1 MNLSNLFSHEQVNKG
16 RQPAFDLCKT
26 FCIVLMIL
34 CHVFYAIKYS
44 TTATLNPTYIAH
56 NLVRLLGAQ
65 FFMFSMGMGLA
76 YTRNDNAKCCAKR
89 GLILLLT
96 GYLLNFLRE
105 ILPWMV
111 TGTYPMF
118 SNIMTNDKFLMLL
131 SCDIL
136 QFAGLAFLFFA
147 IVKHFK
153 WSNIT
158 IFIVTLC
165 ITVVGAFCTNEI
177 TLKLTS
183 DTFYYSF
190 VGLLIPIKNFTI
202 SDYVCFSFSN
212 WIIYPVFGWLF
223 GKALKRCHNLDKFY
237 LYLLGISLPL
247 FLLAWAS
254 FDAVGK
260 NMWLILMNPVVY
272 HQQNPV
278 ILAVYMN
285 IIAIAISVAHL
296 LSIHLVKFKFWNIIK
311 HLSSELP
318 TLYIIS
324 WIAIGWLG
332 AWLKYNNKFLTKDFE
347 DIFFVFVGV
356 IVVSEIYIFFKNKC
370 KSRANEKVAVVIDEK
385 LEQKEFVKD

>member
-1 MNLSNLFSHEQVNKG
+1 MDFSNLFSHEKVNNG

-26 FCIVLMIL
+26 ICIILMIL
-34 CHVFYAIKYS
+34 CHVFYVIKYS
-44 TTATLNPTYIAH
+44 TTATLNATYVAH

-76 YTRNDNAKCCAKR
+76 YTQNNSAKCCLKR
-89 GLILLLT
+89 GLILLFT

-111 TGTYPMF
+111 IGSYPMF
-118 SNIMTNDKFLMLL
+118 SSIMTNDKFLMLL

-147 IVKHFK
+147 LVKYLK
-153 WSNIT
+153 WSNLT
-158 IFIVTLC
+158 IFITTLC

-177 TLKLTS
+177 SVKLTP
-183 DTFYYSF
+183 DNFYYSF
-190 VGLLIPIKNFTI
+190 IGLLIPIKNFTI

-212 WIIYPVFGWLF
+212 WIIYPVTGWLF

-237 LYLLGISLPL
+237 LYLLGISLPM
-247 FLLAWAS
+247 FLLAWAA

-285 IIAIAISVAHL
+285 IIAIAISAAHL
-296 LSIHLVKFKFWNIIK
+296 FSNYFVKFKFWNIIK

-318 TLYIIS
+318 TLYIVS

-332 AWLKYNNKFLTKDFE
+332 AWLKFNHKFLTKDFE
-347 DIFFVFVGV
+347 DIFFVFVG
-356 IVVSEIYIFFKNKC
+356 ILAVSEIYIYLKNRC
-370 KSRANEKVAVVIDEK
+370 KRKKSTETVANENNTREK
-385 LEQKEFVKD
+385 ELIKQ

>member
-1 MNLSNLFSHEQVNKG
+1 MNLSELFSHEHVNKG

-44 TTATLNPTYIAH
+44 TTESLNATYIAH

-76 YTRNDNAKCCAKR
+76 YTKNDSAKSCARR
-89 GLILLLT
+89 GVILLLT

-105 ILPWMV
+105 ILPWIV

-118 SNIMTNDKFLMLL
+118 SSIMTNDKFLMLL

-147 IVKHFK
+147 LAKHLK
-153 WSNIT
+153 LSNLT
-158 IFIVTLC
+158 IFITTLC
-165 ITVVGAFCTNEI
+165 ITVIGAFCTNEI
-177 TLKLTS
+177 TLKLTP

-190 VGLLIPIKNFTI
+190 VGLLIPIKNFTT

-237 LYLLGISLPL
+237 LYLLGISLPI
-247 FLLAWAS
+247 FLLAWAA
-254 FDAVGK
+254 FDAVDK
-260 NMWLILMNPVVY
+260 NMWLILMNPIVY

-285 IIAIAISVAHL
+285 IIAIAISIAHL
-296 LSIHLVKFKFWNIIK
+296 LSIHLTKFKIWNIIK

-324 WIAIGWLG
+324 WVAIGWLA
-332 AWLKYNNKFLTKDFE
+332 AWLKFNHKFLTKDFE
-347 DIFFVFVGV
+347 DIFFVFIGV
-356 IVVSEIYIFFKNKC
+356 LLVSETYIYFKNKC
-370 KSRANEKVAVVIDEK
+370 KKHIKNKVEIAITENLKEKELIT
-385 LEQKEFVKD
+385 